1 MKSLEKGKGELSDKL
16 ENQKEMVISKMAEI
30 EVLKEWDKV
39 SVAHAG
45 LSAVYFHVEL
55 SKMSEEEAV
64 EGEGLLS
71 RVGAA
76 CWRMSAVRSGKRV
89 VRGSSSVLIG
99 SAAMEE
105 EVDLEGSL
113 QAYQILQQGM
123 ENPEQFL
130 NMFMQREAE
139 PFHQQHMFGD
149 IDFDVID

>member
-1 MKSLEKGKGELSDKL
+1 MEKGKGELSGKL
-16 ENQKEMVISKMAEI
+16 ENQKEMAISKMAEI

-39 SVAHAG
+39 SIAPAR

-89 VRGSSSVLIG
+89 VRGLSCCHGGGGGPGGLPAG
-99 SAAMEE
+99 LPDPAAGHGEPRAVPQHVHTE
-105 EVDLEGSL
+105 RARAFSPV
-113 QAYQILQQGM
+113 A
-123 ENPEQFL
+123 QFW
-130 NMFMQREAE
+130 
-139 PFHQQHMFGD
+139 GY
-149 IDFDVID
+149 